1 MNLTF
6 YDWIHNIDNLLY
18 TCIGQGIHNLPLQNY
33 ATLYTNCVSV
43 EDMVDKIVSDFNKNG
58 DIP

>member
-6 YDWIHNIDNLLY
+6 YDWIHNIDNLLHTY
-18 TCIGQGIHNLPLQNY
+18 IEQGIHNLTSQNY
-33 ATLYTNCVSV
+33 ATLYTNGVSV

>member
-6 YDWIHNIDNLLY
+6 YDWIHNIDNLLHTY
-18 TCIGQGIHNLPLQNY
+18 IGRGIHNTPPQNY
-33 ATLYTNCVSV
+33 ATLYDNGVSV
-43 EDMVDKIVSDFNKNG
+43 EDMVDKIVADFNKNG